1 MSIDQQPDL
10 TLNEAADV
18 IRMSERWLRQQIK
31 DGLVECE
38 RRGHK
43 IFFTPGQ
50 MDKLRHSFTV
60 HPAAQSITT
69 GRKRKA
75 S

>member
-1 MSIDQQPDL
+1 MSIDTPDL
-10 TLNEAADV
+10 TLKETANV
-18 IRMSERWLRQQIK
+18 IRMSERWLRQQIS

-43 IFFTPGQ
+43 IFFTPSQ
-50 MDKLRHSFTV
+50 VEKLRHSFTV
-60 HPAAQSITT
+60 RPAARSITT